1 MLAWRLASIGLFCLA
16 WEIAG
21 RVPINPAF
29 PPFSDTVLAFIAMVA
44 DGSLPL
50 DQIKLLAPSLEEQE
64 KGVPEVRD
72 LWRDTFG
79 V

>member
-1 MLAWRLASIGLFCLA
+1 MEYQAGKEMSQVIRGLYAEPL
-16 WEIAG
+16 
-21 RVPINPAF
+21 RPDVPGP
-29 PPFSDTVLAFIAMVA
+29 

-50 DQIKLLAPSLEEQE
+50 DQIKLLTPSLEEQE